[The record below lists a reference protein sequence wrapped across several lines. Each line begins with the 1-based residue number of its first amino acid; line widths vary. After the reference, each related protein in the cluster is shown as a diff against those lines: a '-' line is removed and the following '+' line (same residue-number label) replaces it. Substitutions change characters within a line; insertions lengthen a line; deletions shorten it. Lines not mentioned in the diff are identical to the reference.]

1 MQGTGGAQVR
11 GSGLFNRY
19 LDEEVQEEME
29 GEKEKEEEEE
39 EEKRGGRK
47 EKEVQQLNLL
57 L

>member
-39 EEKRGGRK
+39 EEKEEG
-47 EKEVQQLNLL
+47 EKKKKYSN
-57 L
+57 